1 VGRSGRRLGE
11 NAVVAKGALEMV
23 RRSDDSMVS
32 LDSCWMGREA
42 EVAVM
47 VTSHITRETVR
58 NGRKKLAGKD
68 DLRNLWGLNLNGH
81 SLSNL
86 LPMSNPKTTRSLHIV
101 TIVGEHKYISY
112 VHSTFAADL
121 L

>member
-1 VGRSGRRLGE
+1 MVGDGSKLRVVERKSLEKLQLVGRSRLGE
-11 NAVVAKGALEMV
+11 KAVVAKGALEMA

-47 VTSHITRETVR
+47 VTSHITREAVR

-68 DLRNLWGLNLNGH
+68 ELRNFGRPQ
-81 SLSNL
+81 SQ
-86 LPMSNPKTTRSLHIV
+86 RSLAV
-101 TIVGEHKYISY
+101 KSAANVEFKNYKKPS
-112 VHSTFAADL
+112 HS
-121 L
+121 